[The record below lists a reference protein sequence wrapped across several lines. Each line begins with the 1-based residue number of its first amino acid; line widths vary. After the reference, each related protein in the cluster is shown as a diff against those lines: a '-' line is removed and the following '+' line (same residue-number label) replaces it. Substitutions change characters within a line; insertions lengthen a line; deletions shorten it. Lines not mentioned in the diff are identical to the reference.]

1 MPIKPIDL
9 QTLFVQ
15 LGQVGKQQ
23 AAEKDG
29 ATLHASL
36 HGTTIK
42 KLEDQAARAVQRPRD
57 DQTAT
62 ESINDSSN
70 SGSGGQAGDKK
81 REDEKDGDA
90 GVETIRDPHL
100 GGLVDISG

>member
-15 LGQVGKQQ
+15 LAQVGKQQ

-29 ATLHASL
+29 ASLHAHL
-36 HGTTIK
+36 HNTEVKRIAD
-42 KLEDQAARAVQRPRD
+42 EAAKAIQRTKD

-62 ESINDSSN
+62 ESINDE
-70 SGSGGQAGDKK
+70 SGSGMAGHPGERK
-81 REDEKDGDA
+81 REEEKKPEKD
-90 GVETIRDPHL
+90 VETIRDPAL
-100 GGLVDISG
+100 GGNIDISG

>member
-29 ATLHASL
+29 ALLHAHL
-36 HGTTIK
+36 HNNLVKRIAD
-42 KLEDQAARAVQRPRD
+42 EAAKAIQRPKD

-62 ESINDSSN
+62 ESINDE
-70 SGSGGQAGDKK
+70 SGSGMAGHTGEKK
-81 REDEKDGDA
+81 HEEEKTPEKD
-90 GVETIRDPHL
+90 VETIRDPAL
-100 GGLVDISG
+100 GGNIDISG

>member
-29 ATLHASL
+29 ASLHASL
-36 HGTTIK
+36 HS
-42 KLEDQAARAVQRPRD
+42 DQVARMENEAAKAVQRPKD
-57 DQTAT
+57 DQTT
-62 ESINDSSN
+62 PQSVKEHGG
-70 SGSGGQAGDKK
+70 SGSGGSGSEKQ
-81 REDEKDGDA
+81 REEEHADEDD
-90 GVETIRDPHL
+90 VETISDPAL
-100 GGLVDISG
+100 GGHIDITG

>member
-15 LGQVGKQQ
+15 LSQVGKQQ

-29 ATLHASL
+29 ALLHVHL
-36 HGTTIK
+36 HNTQVKRIAD
-42 KLEDQAARAVQRPRD
+42 EAAKAIQRPKD

-62 ESINDSSN
+62 ESINDE
-70 SGSGGQAGDKK
+70 SGSRTAGHAGEKK
-81 REDEKDGDA
+81 RDEEEAPEKD
-90 GVETIRDPHL
+90 VETIRDPAL
-100 GGLVDISG
+100 GGNIDISG

>member
-29 ATLHASL
+29 AVLHASL
-36 HGTTIK
+36 HGAQVK
-42 KLEDQAARAVQRPRD
+42 RMEDQAAKAIQRPKEDQASSQSIEEDGHAGTSGQSSEKKRD
-57 DQTAT
+57 D
-62 ESINDSSN
+62 EKK
-70 SGSGGQAGDKK
+70 SG
-81 REDEKDGDA
+81 KD
-90 GVETIRDPHL
+90 VETISDPNL
-100 GGLVDISG
+100 GGHVDISG

>member
-15 LGQVGKQQ
+15 LSQVGKQQ

-29 ATLHASL
+29 ALLHVHL
-36 HGTTIK
+36 HNTQVKRIAD
-42 KLEDQAARAVQRPRD
+42 EAAKAIQRPKD

-62 ESINDSSN
+62 ESINDE
-70 SGSGGQAGDKK
+70 SGSGMTGHSGEKK
-81 REDEKDGDA
+81 RDEENKTEKD
-90 GVETIRDPHL
+90 VETIRDPAL
-100 GGLVDISG
+100 GGNIDISG

>member
-15 LGQVGKQQ
+15 LSQVGKQQ

-29 ATLHASL
+29 ALLHANL
-36 HGTTIK
+36 HGTVIK
-42 KLEDQAARAVQRPRD
+42 RLEDQAAKAVQRPQD

-62 ESINDSSN
+62 ESIDEQA
-70 SGSGGQAGDKK
+70 GSGVGGQSAEKRREEEKK
-81 REDEKDGDA
+81 PDPQ
-90 GVETIRDPHL
+90 VETISDPDL
-100 GGLVDISG
+100 GGFVDISG

>member
-29 ATLHASL
+29 ALLHVHL
-36 HGTTIK
+36 HNTQVKRIAD
-42 KLEDQAARAVQRPRD
+42 EAAKAIQRPKD

-62 ESINDSSN
+62 ESISDE
-70 SGSGGQAGDKK
+70 SGSGMPSNAGEKK
-81 REDEKDGDA
+81 REEDKSSKKD
-90 GVETIRDPHL
+90 VETIRDPAL
-100 GGLVDISG
+100 GGNIDISG